1 MKVLV
6 VYCHPS
12 KTSFT
17 HRVKEEFVKGLQYA
31 NHEYDISD
39 LYEMSFNEVLS
50 EEEYLREAY
59 YKSEIPVAE
68 DVLIEQK
75 KVQEAD
81 AIAFIYPVF
90 WTEAPAKLVG
100 WFDRVWTCG
109 FAYNPEPQMKIFK
122 KAIFIAI
129 AGKTLQTLEETGEKE
144 AMETVMLGDRVR
156 HRAKEKK
163 MVILD
168 EMTHWNEEAYRNSKI
183 NQHLQDVYEL
193 GRGF

>member
-17 HRVKEEFVKGLQYA
+17 HKVKEEFVKGLQYA

-109 FAYNPEPQMKIFK
+109 FAYNPEPQMKILK

-144 AMETVMLGDRVR
+144 AMETVMLGDRVK

>member
-17 HRVKEEFVKGLQYA
+17 HKVKEEFVKGLQYA

-109 FAYNPEPQMKIFK
+109 FAYNPEPQMKILK